1 MKLRF
6 FVDVNIKVFPLV
18 KKYKLEVPPP
28 GTVIILP
35 KRFFVSL
42 NNCKSAYFFYI
53 SKDLIGMQR
62 CKFYDLVSNSYISEL
77 YINFSQ
83 FITFLN
89 ELNNSLST

>member
-6 FVDVNIKVFPLV
+6 FVDVKIKVLPLV

-42 NNCKSAYFFYI
+42 NKGRSAYFFYI

-62 CKFYDLVSNSYISEL
+62 YKFYDLISNSYISEL
-77 YINFSQ
+77 YINFSLY
-83 FITFLN
+83 ITFLN